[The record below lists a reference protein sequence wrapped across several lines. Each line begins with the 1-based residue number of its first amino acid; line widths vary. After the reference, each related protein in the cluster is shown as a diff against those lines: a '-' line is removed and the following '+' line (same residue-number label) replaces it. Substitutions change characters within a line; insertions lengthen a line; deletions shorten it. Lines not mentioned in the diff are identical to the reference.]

1 MISAIGQVISSLITV
16 MVCLVV
22 FPLYSPWA
30 LILSKIFF
38 PRSVTKENGYYP
50 RLASNTAAI
59 QTQSDASVS
68 QASMHLQIHSP
79 QLTSLPG
86 SPKSMSREG
95 TPSPPPAFLRHT
107 RTRSG
112 SDIPIELE
120 RPPAS
125 SRRTTLP
132 ESVLHH
138 FVRPSL

>member
-38 PRSVTKENGYYP
+38 PRSVTKENGYRP

-95 TPSPPPAFLRHT
+95 TPSPPPAFWLRHPNRVGKAASIVEEDDVT
-107 RTRSG
+107 RVCAA
-112 SDIPIELE
+112 PL
-120 RPPAS
+120 
-125 SRRTTLP
+125 RT
-132 ESVLHH
+132 
-138 FVRPSL
+138 SLALTSCLCRY